1 MATLIGIVSQVVGEV
16 FAVAS
21 DGSRRPVSEGDRVY
35 AGEQLVTGATGAVAV
50 SMTNGQQLTLGRD
63 SSITLDAQ
71 MLAYRGETQAPVVE
85 APQPPTDDDLTD
97 VERLQAAIE
106 AGDDPTLQGEAT
118 AAGPGAGAGG
128 AGGAGGG
135 NSFVLLTEVGG
146 ALDPVIGYPTEGLN
160 SGPEFPEAEPV
171 ALADPAVD
179 GIPTG
184 GTASSQVD
192 EEGLPDG
199 IVGGVNDLD
208 GEATQVT
215 GVLGY
220 SFGPDGPGAF
230 VWSTAGLAAMGIS
243 SGGVPLT
250 YEVSADG
257 LTLTAFAGAT
267 VVFVAQV
274 TDLATG
280 SYQFDLLAALDHAAP
295 EEGGSDEND
304 IVYLFN
310 YTITDGNG
318 TPATGSLSI
327 LVDDDS
333 PTLTVGLNEEMEGR
347 GLNLQLDETVG
358 VDREA
363 PGETADGN
371 DDDGAGYLGR
381 ATTALGGGGLV
392 SLFTVGGGYGQDGP
406 GSLTGNFYFSGIPAG
421 GELSTNLEAT
431 DGGAIV
437 LQMDGDDVVGVD
449 GDGHVVFRLEIID
462 PATNPQL
469 QTTLYEAI
477 RHDGTTTTFDEALNL
492 LLGDDGAS
500 LGLTYEVVRT
510 DGDGDQITASETLVL
525 ADEQGS
531 ILTFDDDGPTQNVG
545 LAQGASAD
553 WLAMEVDETL
563 GVDRAA
569 PGETADGN
577 GDDGA
582 GYLGRS
588 TTALGGGGLVGLV
601 GLFTASGDYGQD
613 GAGSLST
620 SLYFSGIPAGGELS
634 TNLEATDGG
643 AIVLQMDGDDVVGVD
658 GDGHVVFRLE
668 IVDSATGPQLQT
680 TLYEA
685 IRHDGTTTTF
695 DEALNLLLGDDGAS
709 LGLTYEVVRTDGD
722 GDQVTASETLV
733 LADEQG
739 SILTFDDDGPTVTPP
754 ECAEVE
760 EVNGYVTQGVI
771 EADYGSDGGGFDLSA
786 NAGPTADGLF
796 YTVVK
801 LNGVTTLTATVG
813 DASGETFFILTVYD
827 DPDALGNGNNYQL
840 EIVNSRPVTT
850 ADFNLTGISAGQPQ
864 PSFYVESG
872 EGLAVTLTGNGLV
885 NPSTQGVGV
894 GGNNLIDV
902 GEELHMTFS
911 ATVYSAEVDVQKL
924 SSGDELF
931 WQAYDSNDVLVAAGT
946 YTGQGSES
954 SLFSF
959 NLADSDF
966 TTGSAA
972 SLLNGFIK
980 LTFGSNDGDY
990 RIQEITLEQTFLPP
1004 DLDLSFQI
1012 DVVDGDNDTVSTQLD
1027 VCFVD
1032 DTPTGG
1038 YAFDLVDEEGL
1049 SGGIIGG
1056 VEDDAGAATTVTGS
1070 LGYDYG
1076 GDGFGSF
1083 TWLTDDLPSITSGG
1097 QAVEYVVSGNGQVL
1111 TAQIEG
1117 SGQPVFTV
1125 TLTNPATGGFQFQLF
1140 EPLDHPAP
1148 GSGSVENNLN
1158 FEFDYQMV
1166 DGNGSPAEGV
1176 LEISVDDDSPLA
1188 QNLSQS
1194 REASGD
1200 VNTNLL
1206 VVLDVSGSM
1215 NSSADFGG
1223 LSRLEAAKLAVLEL
1237 LEQYEA
1243 MGDVKVRLVTFASGA
1258 AAYGTTWMTVDA
1270 AKAAVIGFPES
1281 SNSATTNYDA
1291 ALDTAMSAWQSAGKL
1306 TLTDNPGEPLQN
1318 VSYFLSDGVPNQP
1331 DGSAGINPAEEAE
1344 WIDFL
1349 NAQHIQ
1355 SYALGM
1361 GPAAEVN
1368 DNPPGNY
1375 SNNDQLDPIAYD
1387 GTSGSNTNAIA
1398 VNDFADLE
1406 DVLVQTAQETPISG
1420 NLTDGVNGFGADGG
1434 RVKSVVVNGVTYTF
1448 NVGVNPTITGSDGS
1462 VVNGMT
1468 LNLVLAAGAM
1478 LSVNMATGEY
1488 SYVSAANVGSGTTQQ
1503 VGFILIDN
1511 DGDQSGL
1518 ANLTITVDP
1527 ADGPMVARDDYVI
1540 SRSSSFDIPDW
1551 ALLANDG
1558 GPNSSIQ
1565 AITSIVSTAG
1575 LTAVHGS
1582 SSVAVSSANDGESF
1596 VYQSQA
1602 GGQTAQAKVTI
1613 VEIDNSGSVDGSFL
1627 DEILIDNNSGR
1638 TLNGYSGDDILIGN
1652 GGSDTLNGGDG
1663 NDILVGGTGSDT
1675 LNGGDGNDTAS
1686 YIDATSGVNI
1696 TLNNSGNASGGSVSG
1711 WASGDQLS
1719 SIENLI
1725 GSNFNDTLV
1734 GGNQDNVLGGLLGND
1749 TLYGG
1754 GGNDVLIG
1762 GRGNDTM
1769 SGGSLGNSSG
1779 QDSFVWLNG
1788 DTGIDTV
1795 LNFVRNFNAGGDGD
1809 RLDLSDLLVGES
1821 GSSGDI
1827 GNLLDYLQITSSELP
1842 GQGTSAWDTTIK
1854 ISAMGTGDFSSPD
1867 QTIVLQ
1873 DVNLLGDS
1881 GVGGYGAGGD
1891 TGSVI
1896 LAMLNDGTLNVDT
1909 V

>member
-406 GSLTGNFYFSGIPAG
+406 GSLTGNF
-421 GELSTNLEAT
+421 
-431 DGGAIV
+431 
-437 LQMDGDDVVGVD
+437 
-449 GDGHVVFRLEIID
+449 
-462 PATNPQL
+462 
-469 QTTLYEAI
+469 
-477 RHDGTTTTFDEALNL
+477 
-492 LLGDDGAS
+492 
-500 LGLTYEVVRT
+500 
-510 DGDGDQITASETLVL
+510 
-525 ADEQGS
+525 
-531 ILTFDDDGPTQNVG
+531 
-545 LAQGASAD
+545 
-553 WLAMEVDETL
+553 
-563 GVDRAA
+563 
-569 PGETADGN
+569 
-577 GDDGA
+577 
-582 GYLGRS
+582 
-588 TTALGGGGLVGLV
+588 
-601 GLFTASGDYGQD
+601 
-613 GAGSLST
+613 
-620 SLYFSGIPAGGELS
+620 YFSGIPAGGELS

-1663 NDILVGGTGSDT
+1663 NDILVGGTGNDT